1 MDLNGVG
8 RWIGGEIM
16 IIDHVFGASE
26 LRDRLL
32 GPSKWR
38 EFCNWLSELDIQRLC
53 YRDLI

>member
-1 MDLNGVG
+1 MG